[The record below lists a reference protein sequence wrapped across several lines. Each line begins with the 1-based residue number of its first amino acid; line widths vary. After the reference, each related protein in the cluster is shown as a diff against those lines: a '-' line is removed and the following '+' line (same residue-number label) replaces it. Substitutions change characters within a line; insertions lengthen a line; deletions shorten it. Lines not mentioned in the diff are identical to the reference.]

1 MTKKKYFNFV
11 FLLITCPLLY
21 GQTIFGSENYIEYST
36 GTLPILISVPHG
48 GNVVPSTIP
57 NRTCNNPTTVTDAN
71 TIDLGMKIDSVFKAK
86 TGCRPH
92 LVYCHLR
99 RTKLDANR
107 SLADGACGNP
117 IAENAWQE
125 FHKFIDTA
133 RFVIHQKYGNKSFY
147 FDLHGHGNP
156 IQRIELGYLL
166 RTGELMQ
173 NDDSLNLAKFIS
185 LSSIQNLA
193 RSNPLKLTHAQLL
206 RGAHSF
212 GSMLEKRSF
221 PAVPSESTPNPGL
234 NNGYFSGGY
243 NTATHTCFNP
253 MLEMNGVQVECNFQ
267 NVRNSE
273 SNRIA
278 YAVAFVESVIEYMK
292 MHFNLDLINCNAI
305 TDLASLESKNI
316 YVYPTIIKSNDI
328 LKIYNSMVPVKVTW
342 YDVYGKMIQ
351 QDLSSNQQILPPINL
366 ANGTYYL
373 QLEEGVKN
381 TMQRV
386 ILLK

>member
-1 MTKKKYFNFV
+1 MIKNIYYSFII
-11 FLLITCPLLY
+11 LLFTCLLLN
-21 GQTIFGSENYIEYST
+21 GQSIYGSENYIEYSV

-57 NRTCNNPTTVTDAN
+57 NRSCNNPTTVTDAN
-71 TIDLGMKIDSVFKAK
+71 TIDLGIKIDSVFKVR

-107 SLADGACGNP
+107 NIADGACGNP

-166 RTGELMQ
+166 RTGELML

-185 LSSIQNLA
+185 FSSIQNLA
-193 RSNPLKLTHAQLL
+193 GSNPLKLTHAQLL

-212 GSMLEKRSF
+212 GSMLEK
-221 PAVPSESTPNPGL
+221 
-234 NNGYFSGGY
+234 
-243 NTATHTCFNP
+243 
-253 MLEMNGVQVECNFQ
+253 
-267 NVRNSE
+267 
-273 SNRIA
+273 
-278 YAVAFVESVIEYMK
+278 
-292 MHFNLDLINCNAI
+292 
-305 TDLASLESKNI
+305 
-316 YVYPTIIKSNDI
+316 
-328 LKIYNSMVPVKVTW
+328 TW
-342 YDVYGKMIQ
+342 IM
-351 QDLSSNQQILPPINL
+351 
-366 ANGTYYL
+366 
-373 QLEEGVKN
+373 
-381 TMQRV
+381 
-386 ILLK
+386 